1 MKKLPATGGVAVGLS
16 AFGVTSQ
23 RKGASTPAEPLARPT
38 EFDAPEFLAR
48 LRCGEAQ
55 AYRVLIRRFHGTLI
69 RFATSIIGSRAQAE
83 EVVQDAW
90 LAVFSG
96 IGAFEGRSSLVAWV
110 FRIVLNRARTRIT
123 REGRLVG
130 LPALTEGSSPGG
142 TAGDVSESRPGGHWS
157 EASRL
162 CDEISPERIC
172 GGRQLWNHV
181 TQAIDRLPS
190 GQRAVITIWRDTEG
204 CEAADACKL
213 LGIAAG
219 SQRVQL
225 HRARNRIRQTIDAVT
240 DTPGRRQ
247 KAPQRNLE
255 HQRHAALGTGQRPD
269 SSSRA
274 FCVPIY
280 RVIPI
285 LPGQGRREPL
295 PLAPGSALHRRT
307 KTHCRMCEGG

>member
-1 MKKLPATGGVAVGLS
+1 MKRLPATAGLAAGLGVSSLP
-16 AFGVTSQ
+16 SQ
-23 RKGASTPAEPLARPT
+23 RNRASTPAEPLARPT

-69 RFATSIIGSRAQAE
+69 RFGTSIIGSRAQAE

-123 REGRLVG
+123 RERRLVG
-130 LPALTEGSSPGG
+130 LPALAERTNPDG
-142 TAGDVSESRPGGHWS
+142 TVGDLSEPQPDGHWS

-162 CDEISPERIC
+162 WDEISPERIC
-172 GGRQLWNHV
+172 DGRQIWNHV
-181 TQAIDRLPS
+181 MEAIDRLPS
-190 GQRAVITIWRDTEG
+190 GQRAVITVWRDTEG

-225 HRARNRIRQTIDAVT
+225 HRARSRIRQTIGAVT
-240 DTPGRRQ
+240 GAPRPTTAAGLARQ
-247 KAPQRNLE
+247 R
-255 HQRHAALGTGQRPD
+255 
-269 SSSRA
+269 
-274 FCVPIY
+274 
-280 RVIPI
+280 
-285 LPGQGRREPL
+285 
-295 PLAPGSALHRRT
+295 
-307 KTHCRMCEGG
+307 GGAGITL